1 MTQLEG
7 EGETEGNRDPAD
19 IQHILQ
25 ISLFILKYLLPFTS
39 FTFQMANRCESFVLK
54 P

>member
-25 ISLFILKYLLPFTS
+25 ISLFILKYLLPLPLSLFKWQIDVRALS
-39 FTFQMANRCESFVLK
+39 
-54 P
+54 